1 MNSPVDQALLQ
12 LIHQNIH
19 SLENEVKNWCDEH
32 KDEREKVQRQLQK
45 VARGFK
51 EINQRL
57 LRLETGHQRL
67 ETEQQRL
74 ETGHQRLETEQQRL
88 ETGHQRL
95 ETEQQRLETGHQR
108 LKTGLKRSR
117 KDHERLKTKQ
127 RRLESCTRDV
137 VQRVIQC
144 EGTPTFKKKKGY
156 YMWEARSVHVLCFL
170 LSPSFLVI
178 NNTSDNV
185 LLLLRLKEKKTI
197 NKMNMKYL
205 KGQSS
210 VEHTEKNVWTRSAR
224 QTFRNLGKRHVSR
237 EVTRE
242 ILVK

>member
-1 MNSPVDQALLQ
+1 MEKLVKAMALPSSDEEKVLGELKDWQNKGTQLCMNSPVDQALLQ

-144 EGTPTFKKKKGY
+144 EGTPTFKKKKVITCGKLEVFMSYVFY
-156 YMWEARSVHVLCFL
+156 YHQVF
-170 LSPSFLVI
+170 
-178 NNTSDNV
+178 
-185 LLLLRLKEKKTI
+185 
-197 NKMNMKYL
+197 
-205 KGQSS
+205 
-210 VEHTEKNVWTRSAR
+210 
-224 QTFRNLGKRHVSR
+224 
-237 EVTRE
+237 
-242 ILVK
+242 

>member
-74 ETGHQRLETEQQRL
+74 ETGHQRL
-88 ETGHQRL
+88 
-95 ETEQQRLETGHQR
+95 
-108 LKTGLKRSR
+108 KTGLKRSR

-127 RRLESCTRDV
+127 RRLESYTRDV

-144 EGTPTFKKKKGY
+144 EGTPTFKKKKVITCGKLEAFMSYVFY
-156 YMWEARSVHVLCFL
+156 YHQVF
-170 LSPSFLVI
+170 
-178 NNTSDNV
+178 
-185 LLLLRLKEKKTI
+185 
-197 NKMNMKYL
+197 
-205 KGQSS
+205 
-210 VEHTEKNVWTRSAR
+210 
-224 QTFRNLGKRHVSR
+224 
-237 EVTRE
+237 
-242 ILVK
+242 